1 MTGKLNIVMTGASG
15 LIGSAL
21 RPVLQADGH
30 ILIPLPRVSKRAG
43 PPAARAWDPE
53 KGAFPSAALEGADAA
68 IHLAGESIAAWRWT
82 AAKKE
87 RIRNSRVAGTRQ
99 LCEALARLP
108 RPPRVL
114 VAASAIGY
122 YGNRGDEILD
132 EGSAP
137 GSGFFPDLCR
147 DWEAATRPAA
157 EAGIRVVN
165 LRFGVVLSRA
175 GGALPRMLP
184 PFRLGLGGPLGDG
197 RQFMSWIALDDAVG
211 AIRHALRDETL
222 RGPVNA
228 VSPQP
233 VTNREFARALGGIL
247 HRPTF
252 FRVPAFVLKGALG
265 EMAGPLLL
273 ASARVAPRKLEAAG
287 YTFRFRDLDAALR
300 QALGRRT

>member
-1 MTGKLNIVMTGASG
+1 MNIVMTGASG
-15 LIGSAL
+15 LIGSTL

-30 ILIPLPRVSKRAG
+30 TLIPLPRVSKRAG

-53 KGAFPSAALEGADAA
+53 KGAFPSEALEGADAV
-68 IHLAGESIAAWRWT
+68 IHLAGESIAALRWT
-82 AAKKE
+82 AAKKD
-87 RIRNSRVAGTRQ
+87 RIRNSRVTGTRQ
-99 LCEALARLP
+99 LCEAFARLP

-122 YGNRGDEILD
+122 YGDRGDEILD
-132 EGSAP
+132 EDSAP

-147 DWEAATRPAA
+147 DWEAATRPAT

-165 LRFGVVLSRA
+165 LRFGVVLARA

-184 PFRLGLGGPLGDG
+184 PFRLGLGGPLGGG

-233 VTNREFARALGGIL
+233 VTNRDFARTLGGIL

-252 FRVPAFVLKGALG
+252 FRVPAFVLKLVLG

-287 YTFRFRDLDAALR
+287 FAFRFPALAGALR
-300 QALGRRT
+300 QALAAPA

>member
-1 MTGKLNIVMTGASG
+1 MTDRLNIVMTGASG

-30 ILIPLPRVSKRAG
+30 TLIPLPRVSKRAG

-53 KGAFPSAALEGADAA
+53 KGAFPSAALDGADAA
-68 IHLAGESIAAWRWT
+68 IHLAGESIAALRWT
-82 AAKKE
+82 AAKKD

-114 VAASAIGY
+114 LSASAIGY
-122 YGNRGDEILD
+122 YGDRGDEILVED
-132 EGSAP
+132 CAP

-165 LRFGVVLSRA
+165 LRFGVVLSHA

-184 PFRLGLGGPLGDG
+184 PFRLGLGGPLGGG

-228 VSPQP
+228 VSPRP
-233 VTNREFARALGGIL
+233 VTNQEFARTLGGIL

-252 FRVPAFVLKGALG
+252 FRVPAFVLKAVLG

-287 YTFRFRDLDAALR
+287 FAFRFPSLDVALR

>member
-1 MTGKLNIVMTGASG
+1 MTDHLNIVMTGASG
-15 LIGSAL
+15 LIGSTL

-30 ILIPLPRVSKRAG
+30 TLIPLPRVSKRAG

-53 KGAFPSAALEGADAA
+53 KGAFPSEALEGADAV
-68 IHLAGESIAAWRWT
+68 IHLAGESIAALRWT
-82 AAKKE
+82 AAKKD
-87 RIRNSRVAGTRQ
+87 RIRNSRVTGTRQ
-99 LCEALARLP
+99 LCEAFARLP

-122 YGNRGDEILD
+122 YGDRGDEILD
-132 EGSAP
+132 EDSAP

-147 DWEAATRPAA
+147 DWEAATRPAT

-165 LRFGVVLSRA
+165 LRFGVVLARA

-184 PFRLGLGGPLGDG
+184 PFRLGLGGPLGGG

-233 VTNREFARALGGIL
+233 VTNRDFARTLGGIL

-252 FRVPAFVLKGALG
+252 FRVPAFVLKLVLG

-287 YTFRFRDLDAALR
+287 FAFRFPALAGALR
-300 QALGRRT
+300 QALAAPA